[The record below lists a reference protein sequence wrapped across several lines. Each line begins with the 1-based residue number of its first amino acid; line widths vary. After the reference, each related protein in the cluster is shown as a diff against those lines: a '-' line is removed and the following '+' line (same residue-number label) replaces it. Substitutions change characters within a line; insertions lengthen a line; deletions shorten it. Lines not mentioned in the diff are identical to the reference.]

1 MALVLLLFGLEQGTS
16 VFQCVQAEPGRPV
29 IHFNALPIS
38 TPVPLPTA
46 IGILLNLV
54 LTLITNNPNLH
65 LVQSNSNLPNGNE
78 KMAHAGI

>member
-16 VFQCVQAEPGRPV
+16 AFECEPGRPV
-29 IHFNALPIS
+29 INFNALPVIA
-38 TPVPLPTA
+38 PLPLPTA
-46 IGILLNLV
+46 IGTLLNLV

-78 KMAHAGI
+78 KTAHAGT